1 MEFATLSEFFADFG
15 APVGAW
21 LERMDRHGALLA
33 IGLAVLVVLFRKPL
47 AATAT
52 RGVRWVMRNLSIS
65 FSEVVEREAETFLRV
80 LIVAGSLLVALEAI
94 GPPEMAGGFLRRILI
109 SVVVLAIFASW
120 YRLMEPMIELIGP
133 EKLAD
138 VSVDTSWMVRLGQF
152 VVVLISITALLK
164 VWEIDISS
172 ALTGVGVLGA
182 GLAIAAQD
190 FVRNLVAGMNNMSEK
205 RFERGDW
212 IAVEGGIEGTVQ
224 RIDVRST
231 TIMGFD
237 RVPRY
242 VPNSGL
248 SNAIVLNKSR
258 MDHRR
263 VRWTIPLVMDATDEQ
278 VDAVC
283 NAVRRYMLE
292 SGEYVTDGSCMLIV
306 CPVALSDNAIDVLA
320 MGYTRT
326 TDYQRYLEVCGRLVS
341 VVRRAVR
348 GAGTKLAYPTQA
360 IFLYG
365 IDIRSKEASSDASL
379 PP

>member
-1 MEFATLSEFFADFG
+1 
-15 APVGAW
+15 
-21 LERMDRHGALLA
+21 
-33 IGLAVLVVLFRKPL
+33 
-47 AATAT
+47 
-52 RGVRWVMRNLSIS
+52 
-65 FSEVVEREAETFLRV
+65 
-80 LIVAGSLLVALEAI
+80 
-94 GPPEMAGGFLRRILI
+94 
-109 SVVVLAIFASW
+109 
-120 YRLMEPMIELIGP
+120 
-133 EKLAD
+133 
-138 VSVDTSWMVRLGQF
+138 
-152 VVVLISITALLK
+152 
-164 VWEIDISS
+164 
-172 ALTGVGVLGA
+172 
-182 GLAIAAQD
+182 
-190 FVRNLVAGMNNMSEK
+190 
-205 RFERGDW
+205 
-212 IAVEGGIEGTVQ
+212 
-224 RIDVRST
+224 
-231 TIMGFD
+231 MGFD

-283 NAVRRYMLE
+283 NVVRRYMLE

>member
-1 MEFATLSEFFADFG
+1 MEFATLSEFFAGFG

-21 LERMDRHGALLA
+21 LERLDRHAALLA
-33 IGLAVLVVLFRKPL
+33 IGLVVLVILFRKPL

-52 RGVRWVMRNLSIS
+52 QGVRWLMRTLSIN
-65 FSEVVEREAETFLRV
+65 FSDVVEEEAETFLRV
-80 LIVAGSLLVALEAI
+80 LIVAGSLLVALEAMA
-94 GPPEMAGGFLRRILI
+94 PPDMVGNFLRRILI
-109 SVVVLAIFASW
+109 SVIVLGIFAAW
-120 YRLMEPMIELIGP
+120 YRLMEPMIDLIGP

-138 VSVDTSWMVRLGQF
+138 VPVDTSWMVRLGQF
-152 VVVLISITALLK
+152 VVVLMSITALLA

-172 ALTGVGVLGA
+172 ALTGVGVFGA

-205 RFERGDW
+205 RFGKGDW

-231 TIMGFD
+231 TVMGFD

-242 VPNSGL
+242 VPNSEL

-263 VRWTIPLVMDATDEQ
+263 VRWTIPLVLEATDEQ
-278 VDAVC
+278 VNAVC
-283 NAVRRYMLE
+283 SAVRRHMLD
-292 SGEYVTDGSCMLIV
+292 SGDYVTDGSCMLIV

-320 MGYTRT
+320 LGYTRT
-326 TDYQRYLEVCGRLVS
+326 KDYQPYLEVCGRLVS
-341 VVRRAVR
+341 AVR
-348 GAGTKLAYPTQA
+348 HAVGEAGTKLAYPTQT
-360 IFLYG
+360 IFLDG
-365 IDIRSKEASSDASL
+365 TDIGSKGA
-379 PP
+379 